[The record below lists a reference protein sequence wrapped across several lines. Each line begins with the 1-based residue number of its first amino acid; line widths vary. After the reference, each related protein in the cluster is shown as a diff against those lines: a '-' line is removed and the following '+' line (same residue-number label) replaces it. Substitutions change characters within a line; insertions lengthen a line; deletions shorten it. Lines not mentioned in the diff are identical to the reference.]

1 MGPIDSPTSRSRPR
15 RLPRWLVVL
24 MSLGVVLVLG
34 GALLVVSNPPTLTFG
49 WFAYAP
55 LSEETYVPLGEN
67 PWSSLF
73 PPAAIAGWVSLLV
86 GLLLWAFCAGWLVG
100 RRRRPTG

>member
-1 MGPIDSPTSRSRPR
+1 MGPIDSPTSRSQPR

-34 GALLVVSNPPTLTFG
+34 GALLVVFNPPTLTFG

-55 LSEETYVPLGEN
+55 LSEETYAPLGED
-67 PWSSLF
+67 PWSSLL
-73 PPAAIAGWVSLLV
+73 PPAAIAGWVSLLI

-100 RRRRPTG
+100 RRRRPAD

>member
-1 MGPIDSPTSRSRPR
+1 MGPIDSPTSRSQR

-49 WFAYAP
+49 WFACAP
-55 LSEETYVPLGEN
+55 LSEETYAPLGEN

-100 RRRRPTG
+100 RRRRPAD